1 MTTGTTATPGQH
13 PGQRQRRGSKLTGYR
28 HFAGSSPAPGRELR
42 SSCWHPLSAPAPQ
55 TELPS
60 AGFPVTALIA
70 TDTREPTRHHP
81 TRTNTRPQAGTMVYL
96 NKIYGAP
103 VPQREPLAGRE
114 NDMVRNSAGGMV
126 FPVDDF
132 TRQRNSGRGHSSRH
146 GAAAARLAGIVI
158 ILRLE
163 HRDNRTGMAY
173 NAGAGRRHP
182 GTAAQGKGRRN
193 GDDRL

>member
-1 MTTGTTATPGQH
+1 
-13 PGQRQRRGSKLTGYR
+13 
-28 HFAGSSPAPGRELR
+28 
-42 SSCWHPLSAPAPQ
+42 
-55 TELPS
+55 
-60 AGFPVTALIA
+60 
-70 TDTREPTRHHP
+70 
-81 TRTNTRPQAGTMVYL
+81 MVYL

-114 NDMVRNSAGGMV
+114 DGMARNPSGGMV
-126 FPVDDF
+126 FPMNDF
-132 TRQRNSGRGHSSRH
+132 ARQRNPGRGHSSRY
-146 GAAAARLAGIVI
+146 GAAARLAGIVI

-173 NAGAGRRHP
+173 NAGAGRRGP